1 MRRLLLG
8 TILCACA
15 AVVADNVTS
24 TNGVRNPFW
33 PMGYEGVR
41 ETISPNVRP
50 KPKPAPAKA
59 KPAAAKSATPL
70 TLRLAANGKFP
81 GLYM

>member
-1 MRRLLLG
+1 MRRLLFG
-8 TILCACA
+8 FMLCAGMALLA
-15 AVVADNVTS
+15 ADGVS

-50 KPKPAPAKA
+50 KPKPAETEPEPDTESEAE
-59 KPAAAKSATPL
+59 
-70 TLRLAANGKFP
+70 R
-81 GLYM
+81 